1 VDIITNDLEG
11 LQAPPAP
18 KRFKDIWNKE
28 LEFDIMNEKELFTPD
43 YTEIKR
49 RKRKKTTVKP
59 KRKIKKRAGKK
70 KR

>member
-1 VDIITNDLEG
+1 VDIITNDLNG

-28 LEFDIMNEKELFTPD
+28 LELDIQNEQALFSPE
-43 YTEIKR
+43 YSEIKR
-49 RKRKKTTVKP
+49 RKRKKSTVKP
-59 KRKIKKRAGKK
+59 KRKIKKKVGKK